1 MMKDIETTIYTE
13 SDFRIH
19 IDEWDGGGIW
29 LSMRNDSAGVH
40 TTLTRDEAKKLLQ
53 NLQTVLEATA

>member
-1 MMKDIETTIYTE
+1 MKDIETTIYTE

-19 IDEWDGGGIW
+19 IDEWDGGGVW
-29 LSMRNDSAGVH
+29 FSMRNNSSGVH

>member
-19 IDEWDGGGIW
+19 LDEWDEGGIW
-29 LSMRNDSAGVH
+29 LSMRNGSSGVH

-53 NLQTVLEATA
+53 NLQTVLEALK